1 MHANVQTVG
10 TKRGIISFFPFISRF
25 YRGLMSNLKFGVKQY
40 YSDCRIII
48 VLKYYFSGY
57 QEYSYVPE
65 LQMEERILVK
75 GTLEVP

>member
-1 MHANVQTVG
+1 
-10 TKRGIISFFPFISRF
+10 
-25 YRGLMSNLKFGVKQY
+25 MSNLKFGVKQY